1 MAETGGAP
9 GENAEPTAETLLA
22 WYDRARRDLPW
33 RAPPGAR
40 PDPYAVW
47 LAEVMLQQ
55 TVAAAVAPRFRRF
68 LETWPDV
75 HALAAADREAV
86 MRAWAGLGYY
96 ARARNLHA
104 CAKAVAERH
113 GGEFPR
119 GEAALRALPGI
130 GAYTAAAISA
140 IAFDE
145 PATAVDGNVERVMA
159 RVFAVEEP
167 LPGARRVLRARA
179 AALTPRRRPGDYAQA
194 VMELGATVCRPRNP
208 RCGECPWRGACR
220 ARALGTADALPR
232 RAPRPPRPLRR
243 GVAFWILRDDG
254 AALFERRPDRGLLGG
269 TLGLP
274 STEWTGMPPARA
286 APPVPALDLRALP
299 GAVEHGFTH
308 FRLELRVRAGRARP
322 PAAEGIWLRPGDID
336 LRALPTLT
344 RKLVVFARESQGGRA

>member
-1 MAETGGAP
+1 MAGTRGAP
-9 GENAEPTAETLLA
+9 DRHAEPAADALLA
-22 WYDRARRDLPW
+22 WYDRAHRALPW

-47 LAEVMLQQ
+47 LAEIMLQQ

-68 LETWPDV
+68 LDTWPDI
-75 HALAAADREAV
+75 HALAAADRDAV
-86 MRAWAGLGYY
+86 LRAWAGLGYY

-104 CAKAVAERH
+104 CARAVVERH

-130 GAYTAAAISA
+130 GAYTAAAIAA
-140 IAFDE
+140 IAFDA
-145 PATAVDGNVERVMA
+145 PATVVDGNVERVMA
-159 RVFAVEEP
+159 RLFAVGEP
-167 LPGARRVLRARA
+167 LPGARGVLRAHA
-179 AALTPRRRPGDYAQA
+179 AGLTPRRRPGDYAQA

-208 RCGECPWRGACR
+208 RCGECPWRGSCR
-220 ARALGTADALPR
+220 ARALGAAGELPR

-243 GVAFWILRDDG
+243 GVAFWIVRGDG

-274 STEWTGMPPARA
+274 STEWTEAPPARVE
-286 APPVPALDLRALP
+286 PPVPALGLRALP

-322 PAAEGIWLRPGDID
+322 PAAEGIWLRPDEID

-344 RKLVVFARESQGGRA
+344 RKLVVLARGGGGA